1 MAPSVLDDVIG
12 LATLGTHVCERE
24 MKDVRSF
31 SQKVEA
37 AIPDEIL
44 VRTFAKL
51 DALALGLAVGIVSG
65 IGLFA
70 ATAILI
76 LKGGRVVGPNLKLLA
91 NYLPHFAPTWAGSVY
106 GGLEAG
112 LLGFAVGASI
122 ALLRNLV
129 VAMYVYV
136 SAFWGRLDRFLD
148 DM

>member
-1 MAPSVLDDVIG
+1 MYR
-12 LATLGTHVCERE
+12 LGDLRADTFCEKE
-24 MKDVRSF
+24 MKDARSF

-51 DALALGLAVGIVSG
+51 DALAFGLAVGIVVG
-65 IGLFA
+65 ISLFT

-76 LKGGRVVGPNLKLLA
+76 LKGGRVVGPNLALLA
-91 NYLPHFAPTWAGSVY
+91 HYLPHFSPTWQGSVI
-106 GGLEAG
+106 GGVEAG
-112 LLGFAVGASI
+112 VLGFAIGASI
-122 ALLRNLV
+122 ALLRNLF

-136 SAFWGRLDRFLD
+136 SAFWARLDRFLD